1 MTRVNVLKF
10 SVALSAAAATH
21 LSVLAYTVSYAP
33 PPLVAGSGFSVQFGS
48 LASATNA
55 GSLESMGPEA
65 TDPAPP
71 EQEQP
76 LADHAPPEPK
86 PPVETIGTEPAQPT
100 EPVSVP
106 AVKEKSPP
114 PPKPDASPEYAPQA
128 ESAPVTQ
135 ESLPASERAPQAH
148 RGISTESIEQAPDKG
163 GPHSEIDPHAASES
177 PTAEPSN
184 LATSSSAQPAA
195 TGNSEYSNYSGKV
208 MKHLS
213 RLRRPRASG
222 PGSAHIRFV
231 IASRGTI
238 EHIEV
243 SQSSGSSRFDREA
256 LIFVKKASPFP
267 PPPTGISRSFT
278 VEIEG
283 T

>member
-21 LSVLAYTVSYAP
+21 LSVLAYTVSHAP
-33 PPLVAGSGFSVQFGS
+33 PPLIASDGFSVQFGS

-55 GSLESMGPEA
+55 GSLESIESEEI
-65 TDPAPP
+65 DPAPH

-76 LADHAPPEPK
+76 RADHAPPEPQ
-86 PPVETIGTEPAQPT
+86 PPAETVETELVQPID
-100 EPVSVP
+100 PVSAPVV
-106 AVKEKSPP
+106 AEISPP
-114 PPKPDASPEYAPQA
+114 PSKPDATPEQAPQA
-128 ESAPVTQ
+128 EPVAK
-135 ESLPASERAPQAH
+135 ESLPISESAPQAH
-148 RGISTESIEQAPDKG
+148 REISSESMEQAPYDG
-163 GPHSEIDPHAASES
+163 SPHSEIEPHSASES
-177 PTAEPSN
+177 PTAEPSS
-184 LATSSSAQPAA
+184 LANSSSAQPAA
-195 TGNSEYSNYSGKV
+195 AGNSEYSNYSGKV

-213 RLRRPRASG
+213 RLRRPRASA
-222 PGSAHIRFV
+222 PGSAYIRFV

-283 T
+283 I

>member
-21 LSVLAYTVSYAP
+21 LSVLAYTVSHAP
-33 PPLVAGSGFSVQFGS
+33 PPLVAGDGFSVQFGS
-48 LASATNA
+48 LTSVTNA
-55 GSLESMGPEA
+55 ESLESTESEE
-65 TDPAPP
+65 T
-71 EQEQP
+71 
-76 LADHAPPEPK
+76 
-86 PPVETIGTEPAQPT
+86 VETEPAQPR
-100 EPVSVP
+100 EPVSAPVV
-106 AVKEKSPP
+106 AKKSPP
-114 PPKPDASPEYAPQA
+114 PPKPDAPPRQAPQA
-128 ESAPVTQ
+128 EPVAQ
-135 ESLPASERAPQAH
+135 ESLPTSESMPKTH
-148 RGISTESIEQAPDKG
+148 RKISSESTGQTSDDGA
-163 GPHSEIDPHAASES
+163 PHSEIDPHSASES
-177 PTAEPSN
+177 PTAEPSS
-184 LATSSSAQPAA
+184 LANSSSAQPAA
-195 TGNSEYSNYSGKV
+195 AGNSEYSNYSGKV

-222 PGSAHIRFV
+222 PGSAYIRFV

-283 T
+283 I

>member
-1 MTRVNVLKF
+1 MTRINVLKF

-21 LSVLAYTVSYAP
+21 LSVLAYTVSHAP
-33 PPLVAGSGFSVQFGS
+33 PPLVAGDGFSVQFGS

-55 GSLESMGPEA
+55 ESLESTESEE

-76 LADHAPPEPK
+76 LADHAPPEPQ
-86 PPVETIGTEPAQPT
+86 PPAHTAETEPAQPMDAVSAP
-100 EPVSVP
+100 PVT
-106 AVKEKSPP
+106 EKSPP
-114 PPKPDASPEYAPQA
+114 PPKPDAPPEQAPQV
-128 ESAPVTQ
+128 ESALVAK
-135 ESLPASERAPQAH
+135 ESPPTSESAPQAH
-148 RGISTESIEQAPDKG
+148 REISSESMEQASNDG
-163 GPHSEIDPHAASES
+163 GPHSEIEPHSASES
-177 PTAEPSN
+177 PTAEPSS
-184 LATSSSAQPAA
+184 LANSSSAQPAA
-195 TGNSEYSNYSGKV
+195 AGNSEYSNYSGKV

-222 PGSAHIRFV
+222 PGSAYIRFV

-243 SQSSGSSRFDREA
+243 SQTSGSSRFDREA

-267 PPPTGISRSFT
+267 SPPTGISRSFT

-283 T
+283 I